1 MTEKGSILSF
11 QDLSLG
17 LWRLPSEFCHDNT
30 KNLRTM
36 KIKGLQSQLN

>member
-17 LWRLPSEFCHDNT
+17 LWRLPSEFCHNT
-30 KNLRTM
+30 KNLCTM